1 MGAPA
6 PPAAAESEMEVAAR
20 QATPARE
27 RVRRPG
33 ARARRARARAREYA
47 AFADRLCVSV
57 GRGEGRRMVL
67 RDASL
72 SVPAG
77 ELHMLIGA
85 NGAGKSTLLRAL
97 AGLLRADGP
106 AGSLHVA
113 GPRSVVMQNPD
124 HQVVLPSVRADVAF
138 GLGSPARTVNT
149 ERRPTQDS
157 SATSEEAS
165 GTLLPRDVRLRVD
178 AALSAVGMVGLAER
192 PVASL
197 SGGQKQRVAIAGAL
211 AERSALLLLDELT
224 TFLDAEDQW
233 TVRWRVGARSCWC
246 LQRRCAELEGF
257 C

>member
-1 MGAPA
+1 
-6 PPAAAESEMEVAAR
+6 MEVAAR
-20 QATPARE
+20 QAAPARE

-138 GLGSPARTVNT
+138 GLGSPARKVST

-157 SATSEEAS
+157 SATSEGAS